1 MEIRLC
7 CRLSGR
13 RAARAQG
20 GPDFTN
26 TALPGQARM
35 NMAAKRR
42 RDGMAA
48 LRKGGCAW
56 PGLIP
61 SASAELNNIESFFEK
76 PQQDAVGIHIK
87 QQRVI
92 LEQV

>member
-1 MEIRLC
+1 MPRAFWRQRLEQYLTSAQQRAHFLRQQKGRRQWRQSFSGRGRGMVVEIRLC

-13 RAARAQG
+13 RA
-20 GPDFTN
+20 
-26 TALPGQARM
+26 
-35 NMAAKRR
+35 
-42 RDGMAA
+42 
-48 LRKGGCAW
+48 
-56 PGLIP
+56 
-61 SASAELNNIESFFEK
+61 ASAELNNIESFFEK